1 MFKIIIKTE
10 KLSVNDESELFH
22 NFFKRSPED
31 NLFYQTFYEIDE
43 VEETINWLMTEFNTI
58 RFEVICENET
68 EEGGEKE

>member
-43 VEETINWLMTEFNTI
+43 VEETIN
-58 RFEVICENET
+58 
-68 EEGGEKE
+68 